1 MRCPYCREINRDK
14 VIDSRLSEN
23 GEVIRRRRSCTACH
37 KRFTTKERVEHDVK
51 LMVAKRDGTR
61 MPYDRSKV
69 LSGLQR
75 ASYKRPITDA
85 DLAQLIDAVE
95 DVLFKQYDRE
105 VSSQII
111 GSLVGDKLRDVDQI
125 AYVRFASVYRQFQ
138 DLGELIDEAQD
149 VIERQSAETPGQRQL
164 FD

>member
-1 MRCPYCREINRDK
+1 MRCPFCKEDNDK

-23 GEVIRRRRSCTACH
+23 GEVIRRRRTCMACH

-51 LMVAKRDGTR
+51 LMVIKRDGTR

-69 LSGLQR
+69 LAGLQR

-85 DLAQLIDAVE
+85 DLAHVIDAVE
-95 DVLFKQYDRE
+95 DALFKQCDRE

-111 GSLVGDKLRDVDQI
+111 GALVGEKLRDIDQI
-125 AYVRFASVYRQFQ
+125 AYVRFASVYHQFQ
-138 DLGELIDEAQD
+138 DLGELIDEAQN
-149 VIERQSAETPGQRQL
+149 VIDRRTAETPGQQQL
-164 FD
+164 FE